1 MVVVELTIWLIQ
13 LMSYFNNI
21 NMTKILIDVY
31 FKNKETGK
39 FQIFHEVITEEDI
52 ERLAKEKTQ
61 DSLPMWMDENWEYE
75 STNVDKVNL

>member
-1 MVVVELTIWLIQ
+1 VLKQSTTTAIAVIHCCGAFFIMEL
-13 LMSYFNNI
+13 
-21 NMTKILIDVY
+21 KIDVY

-75 STNVDKVNL
+75 STNVDKVDL

>member
-1 MVVVELTIWLIQ
+1 VLNPSTTTAIAVIHCCGAFIIMEL
-13 LMSYFNNI
+13 
-21 NMTKILIDVY
+21 KIDVY

-39 FQIFHEVITEEDI
+39 FQILHEVITEEDI

-75 STNVDKVNL
+75 STDVDKVDL